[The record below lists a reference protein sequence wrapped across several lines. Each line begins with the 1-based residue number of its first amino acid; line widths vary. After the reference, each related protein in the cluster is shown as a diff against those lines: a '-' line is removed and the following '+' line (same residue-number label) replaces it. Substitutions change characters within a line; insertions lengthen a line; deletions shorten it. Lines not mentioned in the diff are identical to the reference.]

1 MKQEEQF
8 MSLYDYLGHAAGVK
22 LGGEVF
28 QAAKAKN
35 QPDPDKIFTWPADHI
50 VYKYNPEDLVG
61 IGNVIPAGPNA
72 GKIKLGQGKYGES
85 MPAEKPE

>member
-28 QAAKAKN
+28 QAAKAAD
-35 QPDPDKIFTWPADHI
+35 QPTKIREVSNSKYTGEITLYTRSFLDSYFT
-50 VYKYNPEDLVG
+50 
-61 IGNVIPAGPNA
+61 
-72 GKIKLGQGKYGES
+72 
-85 MPAEKPE
+85 KPQTNNELPF